1 VGKPPLRWLL
11 LGAVLLVGAAAF
23 VLWPSPPHDTA
34 FRDQRAGERQHLE
47 SLGSVTAKVTA
58 EIQAARQAIPKLEAR
73 IAELERERLKVREA
87 GAALVE
93 RASQD
98 GGAQAVV
105 DSYRAAGYQAVVVRV
120 KK

>member
-1 VGKPPLRWLL
+1 VRRWAWAGLL
-11 LGAVLLVGAAAF
+11 LLLAGGVYFWPARTNERAAYE
-23 VLWPSPPHDTA
+23 T
-34 FRDQRAGERQHLE
+34 QRAGERQHLE
-47 SLGSVTAKVTA
+47 SLQSVTAKVT
-58 EIQAARQAIPKLEAR
+58 EELRAARQAIPKLEAR
-73 IAELERERLKVREA
+73 IAELERDRLKVREA